1 MPLNVL
7 TVNTWRNVMKDELKA
22 IFDLHYANW
31 ETYVRMRDIE
41 KELYALSIVFF
52 CKYGKFP
59 DEV

>member
-1 MPLNVL
+1 
-7 TVNTWRNVMKDELKA
+7 MKDELKA